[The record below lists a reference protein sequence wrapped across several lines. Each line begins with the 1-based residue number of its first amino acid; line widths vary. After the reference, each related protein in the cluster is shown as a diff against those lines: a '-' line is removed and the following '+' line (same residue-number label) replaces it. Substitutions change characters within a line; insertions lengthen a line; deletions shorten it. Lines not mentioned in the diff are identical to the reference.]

1 MQAPYM
7 SVQIA
12 FPSEYSITFKT
23 FISESIVSKIYMPF
37 KVTLSTA
44 DMFTHFACVGYAQMF
59 LFNVSL
65 QVAFVSTFVIAA
77 CAAVLQ
83 TFMNILFVL
92 SQMGS
97 SRGLIITLVTL
108 QSFM

>member
-65 QVAFVSTFVIAA
+65 QIAFVSTFVIAS
-77 CAAVLQ
+77 CC
-83 TFMNILFVL
+83 TSNISFSEV
-92 SQMGS
+92 SKS
-97 SRGLIITLVTL
+97 S
-108 QSFM
+108 F

>member
-44 DMFTHFACVGYAQMF
+44 DMFTHFACVGHAQMF

-65 QVAFVSTFVIAA
+65 QIAFVSTFVIAA

-83 TFMNILFVL
+83 SFMNI
-92 SQMGS
+92 
-97 SRGLIITLVTL
+97 
-108 QSFM
+108 

>member
-12 FPSEYSITFKT
+12 FPSEYSFTFKT

-44 DMFTHFACVGYAQMF
+44 DMFTHFACVGYA
-59 LFNVSL
+59 
-65 QVAFVSTFVIAA
+65 
-77 CAAVLQ
+77 
-83 TFMNILFVL
+83 
-92 SQMGS
+92 
-97 SRGLIITLVTL
+97 
-108 QSFM
+108 